1 MEQPSVT
8 PTLKPPMRPFMDIF
22 RDAWARY
29 NQRFILLMG
38 ISLLANAGAVGDLVY
53 HQLARLAVAPGNL
66 LAAQIAIWLIGAVLS
81 VWGYLALYASVC
93 RPTQAASVSQAFR
106 VGGPF
111 FLSSLTTGILVG
123 AWVLL
128 GLILLILPGIYWA
141 ILYSVAIFVV
151 FKEGLT
157 NTAALARSKQLVK
170 PYWSDVLWRQLGFGL
185 MVVVPA
191 SAITVILPL
200 GFKVLPPAGELLAND
215 TVTLILNILL
225 YPIGLLFLAA
235 IYDNLVELQD
245 KSA

>member
-1 MEQPSVT
+1 MEQPTIT
-8 PTLKPPMRPFMDIF
+8 PTSKPLMRPFMDLF

-29 NQRFILLMG
+29 NQRFIMLMG

-81 VWGYLALYASVC
+81 IWGYLALYASVC
-93 RPTQAASVSQAFR
+93 RPTQVASVSQAFR

-141 ILYSVAIFVV
+141 TLYSVAIFVV

-157 NTAALARSKQLVK
+157 NTTALARSKQLVK

-191 SAITVILPL
+191 TAITMILPL
-200 GFKVLPPAGELLAND
+200 GFKVLPPAVELLAND
-215 TVTLILNILL
+215 AAVLILNVLL
-225 YPIGLLFLAA
+225 YPAGLLFLTT
-235 IYDNLVELQD
+235 IYENLVELQA
-245 KSA
+245 KPA